1 MANLT
6 TGGLIAAGDTGGEV
20 PLVVHIIHELGTGG
34 LENGLINLINRTP
47 GNRYRHAIV
56 CLTRTGTFES
66 RLMNSDVE
74 VVSMHRRSGQ
84 DFGLYWKLW
93 KILYRMK
100 PAIVHTRNLSA
111 LEAQIPAF
119 FQRRV
124 KTVHGVHGRDVFDLE
139 GKNRKYNLMRRMI
152 RPLVGRY
159 ISVSR
164 DLREWLINVIGVP
177 GERVVQIYNGVDQAL
192 FKPGDRC
199 YTIAPEGFLAGDP
212 VIVGTVGRLAEV
224 KDQATLI
231 NAFAS
236 VLNSLSSDT
245 APPKMIIAGDGPMRN
260 RLEQL
265 VDALGIGKYVWI
277 TGDRSDIPDILR
289 LFDLFV
295 LPSLGEGISNTIL
308 EAMATGLPIVATNVG
323 GTPELV
329 EHGANGYLVPSGDSV
344 QMASYI
350 SRLVLSEAQRKIM
363 GSASLE
369 RVRIRFDWNRT
380 VDSYLAV
387 YDELLYGNLA
397 DRSAMKSA

>member
-1 MANLT
+1 MADLN
-6 TGGLIAAGDTGGEV
+6 TGGSIAAGDTEGEV

-74 VVSMHRRSGQ
+74 VISLHRRSGQ

-93 KILYRMK
+93 KLLYRMK

-139 GKNRKYNLMRRMI
+139 GRNKKYNLMRRMI

-159 ISVSR
+159 ISVSQ

-177 GERVVQIYNGVDQAL
+177 GERVVQIYNGVDQTL
-192 FKPGDRC
+192 FKPGDRS

-245 APPKMIIAGDGPMRN
+245 VPPKMIIAGDGPMRK

-265 VDALGIGKYVWI
+265 VDALGIGKSVWI

-329 EHGANGYLVPSGDSV
+329 EHGANGYLVPSGDSA

-350 SRLVLSEAQRKIM
+350 SRLVLSQQQRKIM

-369 RVRIRFDWNRT
+369 RVRHRFDWNRT

-387 YDELLYGNLA
+387 YDELMYRESG
-397 DRSAMKSA
+397 S